1 MKLDFINWV
10 TEMHR
15 KLIREIFPELG
26 FWETTWTLARGKR
39 VKWVVPSLETDCPDL
54 EFCFHH

>member
-15 KLIREIFPELG
+15 KLIREIFPELASG
-26 FWETTWTLARGKR
+26 KPHGHWLEAR
-39 VKWVVPSLETDCPDL
+39 E
-54 EFCFHH
+54 